1 MSEIERKEQSKEKQ
15 PTLGMSILI
24 LVLAVIVLMV
34 GILVLQLSPHIPIL
48 ACAFLLSFY
57 GLYLKISWKDMMLSL
72 IHI

>member
-48 ACAFLLSFY
+48 HVHFFY
-57 GLYLKISWKDMMLSL
+57 LFMDYI
-72 IHI
+72 